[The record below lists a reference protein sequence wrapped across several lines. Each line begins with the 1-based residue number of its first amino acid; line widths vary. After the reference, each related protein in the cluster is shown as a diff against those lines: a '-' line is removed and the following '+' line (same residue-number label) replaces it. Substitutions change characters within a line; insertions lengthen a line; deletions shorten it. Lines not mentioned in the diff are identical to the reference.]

1 MPNDKGPTAAE
12 LKQQVSLR
20 DVVSGVVKLEKRG
33 NEYWGCCPLGT
44 HSDSTPSFAIKQK
57 GDGEV
62 FFCQGCGKGG
72 DVVSFLELHEHLTA
86 AEAFKRLRELA
97 GNTQWREEAAK
108 VQATFAAIVDK
119 PRTVLQLTGWEK
131 KEAALF
137 AHPEALAYLTDV
149 RKLSIETI
157 KTMRFGFTQSL
168 HPKAFINAKG
178 VDEKTPEGLA
188 EMERIRNAGWVCMPR
203 IVGDK
208 IVAVKFRSI
217 ITKAF
222 SQLAGMDP
230 KALYN
235 VDCINALEP
244 VFVTEGEFD
253 ASVFVQAGFCAVS
266 IPNANTKLTPEW
278 KMLLKNAA
286 YVVLAGDN
294 DGKAGSDA
302 MRTLLTELGENT
314 YLLLWPGEKD
324 ANDYFRNVCDCN
336 VEKFKE
342 KVTEFVD
349 VARSTPVEGFMSL
362 IQRLRTS
369 AGTDGENDKNRLHFS
384 IPALDRMAYVPVE
397 DAGYI
402 IIYSTYSGTGKSVFT
417 TQIVL
422 DEGKRGQVV
431 VVYSPELSGSSYL
444 ALVAAQTLPERQIN
458 RSLVV
463 TQNDYIETANRL
475 DKPCDNGEPFQYYL
489 GHVMP
494 GNDPLVF
501 IESTLK
507 IIRPTRFVIDT
518 FPCVVVRQ
526 KGESMVDAEGR
537 TAEALSA
544 LGKKYGCIFI
554 LIGQSNKEAEDI
566 KEKRRDSHGVLRGS
580 RVLYD
585 KAHAI
590 FLLHRKRKEDA
601 TGQEDLLEAETLV
614 KMEKNRT
621 SGPGAQQIFLQYVR
635 KESRFYLQERSGSDT
650 VPEESGNQGDE
661 QQMY

>member
-1 MPNDKGPTAAE
+1 MSTDNGPTAAE

-20 DVVSGVVKLEKRG
+20 DVASAVVKLEKRG
-33 NEYWGCCPLGT
+33 GEYWGCCPF
-44 HSDSTPSFAIKQK
+44 HAEDSPSFAIKPK

-62 FFCQGCGKGG
+62 FFCHGCGKGG
-72 DVVSFLELHEHLTA
+72 DVITFIELHERLSPA
-86 AEAFKRLRELA
+86 DAFKRLRELA

-108 VQATFAAIVDK
+108 VQATFKNVADK
-119 PRTVLQLTGWEK
+119 PKTVLPIVGWER

-137 AHPEALAYLTDV
+137 SHPEALAYLTDV
-149 RKLSIETI
+149 RKLNVETI
-157 KTMRFGFTQSL
+157 KTMRFGFTQSIKGL
-168 HPKAFINAKG
+168 IIAKG
-178 VDEKTPEGLA
+178 VDEKSEEGIA
-188 EMERIRNAGWVCMPR
+188 EIERIRNGGWVCMPR

-208 IVAVKFRSI
+208 IVAVKFRALAA
-217 ITKAF
+217 KAF
-222 SQLAGMDP
+222 SQIAGMDP

-235 VDCINALEP
+235 VGSINALEP

-278 KMLLKNAA
+278 KTILKNAS

-302 MRTLLTELGENT
+302 MRTFLNELGENT

-324 ANDYFRNVCDCN
+324 ANDYFRNVCDSN
-336 VEKFKE
+336 IDTFRDKVNELVE
-342 KVTEFVD
+342 

-369 AGTDGENDKNRLHFS
+369 VGTDGENDKNRLHFA
-384 IPALDRMAYVPVE
+384 IPALDKMAYVPVE
-397 DAGYI
+397 DAGYVI
-402 IIYSTYSGTGKSVFT
+402 FYSTYSGTGKSVFT
-417 TQIVL
+417 TQVML
-422 DEGKRGQVV
+422 DEAKLGQTV

-463 TQNDYIETANRL
+463 TQADYIATADRL
-475 DKPCDNGEPFQYYL
+475 DKPCVDGSPFQYYL
-489 GHVMP
+489 GHVLP
-494 GNDPLVF
+494 GNDPLAF

-507 IIRPTRFVIDT
+507 VIRPTRFVVDT
-518 FPCVVVRQ
+518 FPCIVVRQ

-537 TAEALSA
+537 TAESLSA

-554 LIGQSNKEAEDI
+554 IIGQSNKEAEDI

-590 FLLHRKRKEDA
+590 YLLHRKRKEDA
-601 TGQEDLLEAETLV
+601 TNQDDLLEAETLV

-635 KESRFYLQERSGSDT
+635 KESRFYLQTKSDSAN
-650 VPEESGNQGDE
+650 VPQESGNQDE
-661 QQMY
+661 EHSMY